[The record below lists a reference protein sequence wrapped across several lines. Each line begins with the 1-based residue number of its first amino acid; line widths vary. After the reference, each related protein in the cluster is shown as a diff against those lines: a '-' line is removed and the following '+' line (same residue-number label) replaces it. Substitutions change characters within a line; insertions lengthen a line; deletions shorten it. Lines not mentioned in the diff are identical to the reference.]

1 MNVKS
6 SQWVTLAGA
15 VPVGGC
21 GPVAAVFLPLRR
33 ELPRIQSPCA
43 TSKGQEGTANVCLRW
58 GRYRP
63 NAPTCLAKFALA
75 RRLCAMALRK
85 ARDGDGSSV
94 CRGYV
99 ASRKATG
106 KPVQARNDLR
116 RHIPP
121 GTAASDEI

>member
-1 MNVKS
+1 MCHLEG
-6 SQWVTLAGA
+6 TGR
-15 VPVGGC
+15 VP
-21 GPVAAVFLPLRR
+21 PAAVCGGAATLPAQMRQLAWAG
-33 ELPRIQSPCA
+33 LC
-43 TSKGQEGTANVCLRW
+43 VD
-58 GRYRP
+58 
-63 NAPTCLAKFALA
+63 LAKCALA

-99 ASRKATG
+99 ASRKATR

-116 RHIPP
+116 RQPLAPAP